1 MARVAGNA
9 TITIYDGSKDVTF
22 EIWIQSVSTSSQ
34 NEFMTQQVRDG
45 ISWIP
50 IRRAEMFFNF
60 TIAWPFATIPDRS
73 AKPDRGFE
81 AFDTSDGFGKL
92 NYFQNTI
99 RKHQLA
105 IARNATSKPM
115 VLNYYNS
122 YKNEPGSQ
130 GTASYNE
137 LLKNNV
143 VWNPS
148 DPKATKNWKLDPIT
162 VSGWIQQADM
172 EYKRFN
178 NVLYRNY
185 TMNILQPNTAATPL
199 SSMQNSITYAPT
211 AASQHVYGF
220 DWVNINNLAAAADAI
235 TIQGIPKQ

>member
-1 MARVAGNA
+1 
-9 TITIYDGSKDVTF
+9 
-22 EIWIQSVSTSSQ
+22 
-34 NEFMTQQVRDG
+34 
-45 ISWIP
+45 
-50 IRRAEMFFNF
+50 
-60 TIAWPFATIPDRS
+60 
-73 AKPDRGFE
+73 
-81 AFDTSDGFGKL
+81 
-92 NYFQNTI
+92 
-99 RKHQLA
+99 
-105 IARNATSKPM
+105 M

-130 GTASYNE
+130 DTASYNE

-148 DPKATKNWKLDPIT
+148 DPNAKKNWKLDPIT

-172 EYKRFN
+172 EYKRFE

-211 AASQHVYGF
+211 AASQHAYGF
-220 DWVNINNLAAAADAI
+220 DWVNINQLAAAADAI
-235 TIQGIPKQ
+235 KIQGIPKQ